1 VSGPGT
7 APLLRPGAQALVR
20 GLPWIEPLEALRR
33 LEGRRHTAL
42 LYSGL
47 AGEHPAARHSILAC
61 DPVAVIEVRGLR
73 TTLAQGVPFRE
84 TRTIEGDPFVALR
97 ALLPEEP
104 GADGLLPFGGG
115 AIGYLG
121 YGMRRS
127 IEHLPACEP
136 EPFRLPDAWF
146 GVYDA
151 AVVFDHAARGAT
163 LLALPRDGEP
173 DGIGARGRLD
183 DLAEVLLRPA
193 ANLRTPTS
201 APPHAGRLPPAGTT
215 LSAESATRRD
225 DYLLAVR
232 RVLDHI
238 ARGDLY
244 QVNLSHRIRAPL
256 RAEPINLFFDLM
268 RHNPAPFSAWLD
280 AGPFQI
286 VCASPERFLSLVGGL
301 ARSSPIKG
309 TRPRGALPEDD
320 LLYAADLR
328 RSAKD
333 RAENVMI
340 ADLVR
345 NDLGRVAVPG
355 SVRVETLCGLES
367 FATVHHLVTTV
378 EARLQ
383 ADADRIDLLRALFP
397 GGSMTG
403 APKVRAMQVI
413 AALEREERGP
423 YSGAIGYLSRGG
435 GLDLNIVI
443 RTLLCCRGEAGF
455 RVGGGI
461 VADSDPE
468 TEWLETLAKG
478 RALLDVLG
486 ARLA

>member
-1 VSGPGT
+1 VSVPDP
-7 APLLRPGAQALVR
+7 APLLRRGAPALLRRV
-20 GLPWIEPLEALRR
+20 PWIEPLEALRR
-33 LEGRRHTAL
+33 LQGRRHTAL

-61 DPVAVIEVRGLR
+61 DPVAVIEVRGER
-73 TTLAQGVPFRE
+73 TTLAGAPGRA
-84 TRTIEGDPFVALR
+84 TRTMEGDPFAALR

-104 GADGLLPFGGG
+104 GADGPLPFGGG

-121 YGMRRS
+121 YGLRRTL
-127 IEHLPACEP
+127 ERLPACEP

-151 AVVFDHAARGAT
+151 AVVFDHAGRGAT
-163 LLALPRDGEP
+163 LLAVPRGGEA
-173 DGIGARGRLD
+173 DSTGARGRLD
-183 DLAEVLLRPA
+183 DLAAALLRPA
-193 ANLRTPTS
+193 PTLPTPEP
-201 APPHAGRLPPAGTT
+201 APPAGTPVR
-215 LSAESATRRD
+215 AESATRRD
-225 DYLLAVR
+225 DYLEAVR

-256 RAEPINLFFDLM
+256 RAAPIDLFFDLM
-268 RHNPAPFSAWLD
+268 RRNPAPFSAWID
-280 AGPFQI
+280 AGPFQL
-286 VCASPERFLSLVGGL
+286 VCASPERFLSLRDGR

-328 RSAKD
+328 KSAKD

-378 EARLQ
+378 EARL
-383 ADADRIDLLRALFP
+383 AAHADRIDLLRALFP

-403 APKVRAMQVI
+403 APKIRAMQVI

-423 YSGAIGYLSRGG
+423 YSGGIGYLSRGG

-443 RTLLCCRGEAGF
+443 RTLLCGRGEADF

>member
-1 VSGPGT
+1 MADP
-7 APLLRPGAQALVR
+7 APLLRRGAPALVR
-20 GLPWIEPLEALRR
+20 GVPWIEPLEALRR
-33 LEGRRHTAL
+33 LQGRRHTAL

-61 DPVAVIEVRGLR
+61 DPVAVIEVRGER
-73 TTLAQGVPFRE
+73 TTLAEGAPGRA
-84 TRTIEGDPFVALR
+84 TRTIEGDPFTALR
-97 ALLPEEP
+97 ALLPEDP
-104 GADGLLPFGGG
+104 GADGPLPFGGG

-121 YGMRRS
+121 YGMRRTL
-127 IEHLPACEP
+127 ERLPACEP

-151 AVVFDHAARGAT
+151 AAVFDHAGRGAT
-163 LLALPRDGEP
+163 LLAVPRGGEA
-173 DGIGARGRLD
+173 DSTGARGRLD
-183 DLAEVLLRPA
+183 DLAAALRRPA
-193 ANLRTPTS
+193 PNLPIPEP
-201 APPHAGRLPPAGTT
+201 APPAGTPVR
-215 LSAESATRRD
+215 AESATRRD
-225 DYLLAVR
+225 DYLDAVR

-256 RAEPINLFFDLM
+256 RAAPIDLFFDLM
-268 RHNPAPFSAWLD
+268 RRNPAPFSAWLD
-280 AGPFQI
+280 AGPFQL
-286 VCASPERFLSLVGGL
+286 VCASPERFLSLRDGR

-328 RSAKD
+328 KSAKD

-378 EARLQ
+378 EARL
-383 ADADRIDLLRALFP
+383 AAHADRIDLLRALFP

-403 APKVRAMQVI
+403 APKIRAMQVI

-443 RTLLCCRGEAGF
+443 RTLLCGRGEADF

>member
-1 VSGPGT
+1 VRRREAVSLPG
-7 APLLRPGAQALVR
+7 AIPLLRPGAPALVR

-33 LEGRRHTAL
+33 LEGRRHTVL

-61 DPVAVIEVRGLR
+61 DPVAVIEVRGER
-73 TTLAQGVPFRE
+73 TTLASGAPARE
-84 TRTIEGDPFVALR
+84 TRLIEGDPFAALR

-104 GADGLLPFGGG
+104 GVDGPWPFCGG

-121 YGMRRS
+121 YGMCRT
-127 IEHLPACEP
+127 IERVPACEP

-151 AVVFDHAARGAT
+151 AAVFDHAAREAT
-163 LLALPRDGEP
+163 LLAVPREGEP
-173 DGIGARGRLD
+173 DTTGAWARLD
-183 DLAEVLLRPA
+183 DLARALLRPA
-193 ANLRTPTS
+193 PDLEASPRD
-201 APPHAGRLPPAGTT
+201 AGRILP
-215 LSAESATRRD
+215 AESATRRD
-225 DYLLAVR
+225 DYLEAVR
-232 RVLDHI
+232 RVLEHI
-238 ARGDLY
+238 AQGDLY

-256 RAEPINLFFDLM
+256 RARPVDLFLDLM
-268 RHNPAPFSAWLD
+268 RRNPAPFSAWLD
-280 AGPFQI
+280 AGPLQI
-286 VCASPERFLSLVGGL
+286 VCASPERFLSLRDGL

-328 RSAKD
+328 KSAKD

-367 FATVHHLVTTV
+367 FATVHHLVSTV
-378 EARLQ
+378 EARLA

-403 APKVRAMQVI
+403 APKIRAMQVI

-435 GLDLNIVI
+435 GLDFNIVI
-443 RTLLCCRGEAGF
+443 RTLLCGRGEAGF

-478 RALLDVLG
+478 RALLEVLG